1 MTNLSKAENDSGD
14 NSKAVTNLSKAEN
27 DNGDYRAEAGSGSDI
42 YDDAHH
48 GLLARDLTKEGAKKE
63 TRELGRGRGRRRGG
77 GGGQML

>member
-1 MTNLSKAENDSGD
+1 MTSSGDSIHDGSHHIGDSKAEAD
-14 NSKAVTNLSKAEN
+14 
-27 DNGDYRAEAGSGSDI
+27 SGSDI
-42 YDDAHH
+42 HDNSHR